1 MKVRALAESVKR
13 KVSVRDMVCLLV
25 ILGLLG
31 GVVAMN
37 LMQKE
42 EETVEETISP
52 DEESFPSGMAR

>member
-1 MKVRALAESVKR
+1 MKR
-13 KVSVRDMVCLLV
+13 KVSVRDIICLLV

-42 EETVEETISP
+42 EKGVEDTISP
-52 DEESFPSGMAR
+52 DEDSFPSGMAS